1 MTKVRHRISSD
12 NSFLTKLLGVASPS
26 SPAPGSTIS
35 ATRPRL
41 VAKTLSSSRSAA
53 PKSLNS
59 GSQKSGTDGPDP
71 NQVWNRNRGLPITI
85 VISQKLTS
93 LVQMAPQATPKHMTD
108 EELRQQYG
116 IQLASRPLEGVDSNQ
131 AKWADLEDEDEDW
144 APESLEW
151 SDGTKINLAPTEP
164 TPASIPVDKS
174 KGGKE
179 VNVNP
184 AETAMLAGRTV
195 LGSKATIL
203 KLGGIVNQP
212 KQPII
217 TPGTQ
222 TSTKVTNEKLTLVAK
237 SSPALPTKSP
247 WAQLP
252 PVAMVSPVAPP
263 IQQSINRN
271 SQREGYNRDPI
282 ALNVSHPAREI
293 AADDY
298 SRLSANATTREL
310 FNSQNGR
317 YEPVSDSRR
326 GSGKKDTGFRAPS
339 VLQRP
344 SQSDMHPLNE
354 QSPTFQSRAIQ
365 DPAAWRRRRASS
377 NVSNDS
383 GAYGRRMSMSRPG
396 PDGLG
401 RRDSSYD
408 QSIGSGTGAYPENRV
423 SSPAI
428 SHGHSN
434 VSQQSPV
441 VDLAGMVPSSDRN
454 AGNQMVGTPT
464 TPNIVNM
471 EHEVAQQK
479 KLMRERAEAAI
490 KRRKEE
496 EAREEAEKRE
506 RLRLKLQALEPKKGV
521 TGEIPSL
528 PVAQTNNMEA
538 APAIQDVNK
547 SLTPPKPPA
556 PSLNGE
562 TQQFGLIKM
571 HPSNYVST
579 NVGADG
585 KLSQTVSSMDN
596 SGRLESYRDQDLR
609 QPLQN
614 YSALENKI
622 PPKQAAALVNHQFE
636 KEKSL
641 QQSHRIP
648 NQAGSAGFQG
658 SAWSQGSMANQP
670 LNVNVWASPGSQ
682 KALGNGDF
690 QKNITQIH
698 LPPVSSQQYPQ
709 HLASPQ
715 NQPQPIGT
723 PRQALN
729 SQTTIPQAAK
739 DHSPL
744 MQQYPS
750 ELVPQ
755 PGHPRT
761 HAQLPI
767 VPKDVQPPNH
777 LSNNINKR
785 PLGIAA
791 WGDFARNAPAYDAQK
806 KALVAQEIAALAAE
820 REKSGLP
827 AYQAPILRETWTQV
841 ATGDDVGTRLTV
853 NNSITQRDLGTGE
866 DVAGA
871 NSQHPPTRSRYRD
884 LFDRGERAFNDSIRP
899 QDPLTPPPEEND
911 HPAFAG
917 GAQRPKVRLPGAVFP
932 EQEEE
937 EEEEEGNG
945 EEENGDQTV
954 PIVRLPVSNAYNQHP
969 LISTS
974 QHASRSPLTP
984 LRHRALV
991 NNSVWQERFKGLF
1004 GSGANLPKPSLEIP
1018 VVSTSKEPLEQVQ
1031 IPRTSVSLPPS
1042 DINIKEAIATKN
1054 VEEEIALLEEGR
1066 DFGSVPRVC
1075 IPIRVS
1081 TKAWNPPK
1089 PNRDFKRIK
1098 LAALTDADVHGIPIF
1113 LPLDLYRKQENF
1125 ISVKIA
1131 PMETAKLV
1139 PCISAVTSRQQRPPF
1154 QGGRGNKGRNT
1165 SGHHNGQKIRDGPA
1179 TGGPSNSNTAYS
1191 AEKFRPH
1198 GAGSRKSSAHNHNS
1212 AWVNPAKRHPPAPA
1226 AVH

>member
-1 MTKVRHRISSD
+1 MKYHDT
-12 NSFLTKLLGVASPS
+12 SFLIGSLGIASPS

-59 GSQKSGTDGPDP
+59 GPQKSGTDGPDP
-71 NQVWNRNRGLPITI
+71 NQVWNRNRGLPITTI
-85 VISQKLTS
+85 VNQELTS

-116 IQLASRPLEGVDSNQ
+116 IQLASRPLEGADSNQ

-144 APESLEW
+144 APETLEW

-164 TPASIPVDKS
+164 PPPSIPPVDKS
-174 KGGKE
+174 KGGRE
-179 VNVNP
+179 ANANS
-184 AETAMLAGRTV
+184 AEKAMLAARTT

-212 KQPII
+212 RQPII
-217 TPGTQ
+217 MSGSQ
-222 TSTKVTNEKLTLVAK
+222 TSTKMSNEKPTLVAK
-237 SSPALPTKSP
+237 PSPALPTKSP

-252 PVAMVSPVAPP
+252 PVDMVSPVGPP
-263 IQQSINRN
+263 IQQPITRN
-271 SQREGYNRDPI
+271 SQREGYNRDAIP
-282 ALNVSHPAREI
+282 LNISHPAREI

-298 SRLSANATTREL
+298 SRFSANATPREL
-310 FNSQNGR
+310 FNSHNGR

-344 SQSDMHPLNE
+344 SQNDMHPLNE
-354 QSPTFQSRAIQ
+354 QSPTLQSRATQ
-365 DPAAWRRRRASS
+365 DSAAWRRRRASS

-396 PDGLG
+396 PDGFG

-408 QSIGSGTGAYPENRV
+408 QSIGSGPGAYPENRV
-423 SSPAI
+423 SSPTI
-428 SHGHSN
+428 SHGPSN

-441 VDLAGMVPSSDRN
+441 TDLAGMVSSSDRY
-454 AGNQMVGTPT
+454 AGTQMVGTPT
-464 TPNIVNM
+464 TPNMVNM

-506 RLRLKLQALEPKKGV
+506 RLRLKLQALESTKENPA
-521 TGEIPSL
+521 GEVPSP
-528 PVAQTNNMEA
+528 PVVQPNGTEA
-538 APAIQDVNK
+538 VLTVQDASK

-571 HPSNYVST
+571 HPSNHVST

-585 KLSQTVSSMDN
+585 KLSQTVSSTDN

-609 QPLQN
+609 QPLQS
-614 YSALENKI
+614 YGTIENKMQ
-622 PPKQAAALVNHQFE
+622 PKQATTLVNHQFE
-636 KEKSL
+636 KDKSL
-641 QQSHRIP
+641 QQSHRISG
-648 NQAGSAGFQG
+648 QAGSAGFQG
-658 SAWSQGSMANQP
+658 SVWSQGSMANQP
-670 LNVNVWASPGSQ
+670 PNVNVWASPGSQ

-690 QKNITQIH
+690 QKNVTQIH

-715 NQPQPIGT
+715 TQPQPIGT

-729 SQTTIPQAAK
+729 NQNTIPQAAK
-739 DHSPL
+739 DHLPQ

-750 ELVPQ
+750 EIAPQ

-761 HAQLPI
+761 HIQLP
-767 VPKDVQPPNH
+767 VVTKDSQPPNH

-785 PLGIAA
+785 PIGVAA
-791 WGDFARNAPAYDAQK
+791 WGDFARNASVYDAQK
-806 KALVAQEIAALAAE
+806 QAQLAQEKAALAAE

-827 AYQAPILRETWTQV
+827 APILRETWTQV
-841 ATGDDVGTRLTV
+841 AKGDSLGTRLTV
-853 NNSITQRDLGTGE
+853 NNSITQRDLETGE
-866 DVAGA
+866 DVTAV
-871 NSQHPPTRSRYRD
+871 NSQHPPTRSRYQD
-884 LFDRGERAFNDSIRP
+884 LFDRNERAFIDCVRP
-899 QDPLTPPPEEND
+899 QDPLTPPPEEDD

-917 GAQRPKVRLPGAVFP
+917 VAQRPKVRLPGAVFP
-932 EQEEE
+932 EQENEE
-937 EEEEEGNG
+937 D
-945 EEENGDQTV
+945 GDSTN
-954 PIVRLPVSNAYNQHP
+954 PIVRLPVFNAYNQHP
-969 LISTS
+969 LVSAS
-974 QHASRSPLTP
+974 QHASRSPLAP
-984 LRHRALV
+984 LRHQALV
-991 NNSVWQERFKGLF
+991 NNTVWQERFNGLF
-1004 GSGANLPKPSLEIP
+1004 GGDTSLPKRSLE
-1018 VVSTSKEPLEQVQ
+1018 VLGFSTSKEPLEQVQ

-1042 DINIKEAIATKN
+1042 NTNIKEAIATKS
-1054 VEEEIALLEEGR
+1054 VEEEVALLEEGR
-1066 DFGSVPRVC
+1066 DFGSVPQVR

-1081 TKAWNPPK
+1081 INAWNPPR
-1089 PNRDFKRIK
+1089 PFRDFKRIK
-1098 LAALTDADVHGIPIF
+1098 LATLTDADVHGIPIF
-1113 LPLDLYRKQENF
+1113 LPLNLHRKEENS
-1125 ISVKIA
+1125 ISVRLA
-1131 PMETAKLV
+1131 DMTTTKLV
-1139 PCISAVTSRQQRPPF
+1139 PYISAITSRQQRPPF
-1154 QGGRGNKGRNT
+1154 QGGRGNKSRNT
-1165 SGHHNGQKIRDGPA
+1165 SGQHNGQKVRDGPA
-1179 TGGPSNSNTAYS
+1179 IGGPSTSNTAYPT
-1191 AEKFRPH
+1191 EKFRSH
-1198 GAGSRKSSAHNHNS
+1198 GTSSRKSSAHNHNGS
-1212 AWVNPAKRHPPAPA
+1212 WANPTKRHAPAPA